1 MFSLLIMVCAEMMR
15 FYSRL
20 KLLEE
25 VFSHRLAPDARK
37 QFRRLERTP
46 EIPGATCSREVL
58 SYRIL
63 LRLES
68 GHDNFTPD
76 KGL

>member
-1 MFSLLIMVCAEMMR
+1 MFSLQIMVCAERIR

-20 KLLEE
+20 KLLED
-25 VFSHRLAPDARK
+25 VLSHNLAPDARK

-58 SYRIL
+58 SYRRL
-63 LRLES
+63 SRLES
-68 GHDNFTPD
+68 EDDNFTPD
-76 KGL
+76 NGL